1 VGQRHLQVRSFAPF
15 YLREFL
21 VQTISISFV
30 SLFLFA
36 LKSPVDCVFLVL
48 RIAMTCQEYFTDV
61 IWGQIG
67 MIDLYPPDR
76 EEIAMTSVL
85 LRHVQKMVN
94 VRIMSI
100 EHRLSFTHEPNM
112 KIAASIM
119 PRIIELYARETMPR
133 ALLDRIDVA
142 RLEFLH
148 VLHDDEENEPNMQF
162 SNTIEYLMA
171 RGPLRKLETL
181 KLGPIHLPPIAR
193 AFSQFPANLP
203 SLKELETPL
212 LQHSED
218 SESEEDSSEADL
230 LAALGAVAQ
239 HANLNRLHLADMH
252 APRLFGDMLDP
263 EMWRNLPQFVRQNL
277 KIDITE
283 VIPTNCSSLWIL
295 MPLSMVEK
303 HPDVYTTIFEAC
315 YKTDSARLDAISAR
329 LDYGGMQP
337 VALPW
342 MITKVEPLIKR
353 THAKD
358 LVEGDAE
365 SERWF
370 GQIAWVIMHLLSWN
384 PTNTDGVWG
393 VLQGE
398 FNRLVDE
405 LGFSKYLS
413 LALRPDHRFS
423 AGRMVSTL
431 MGQSEEW
438 WYLHNVTEAVL
449 KHVDKSELTFSPL
462 LDRLQKSSR
471 FMESIMVDS
480 AFAKDV
486 ARPKLQQLYRVGKDD
501 AEIDALLKELQKFI
515 SSTGLTSSLQQ
526 APSKILPVWL
536 RTEDRARQVG
546 SFFSDFGLLVH
557 FDWVWRTIGAMGCSG
572 VRNFRVAL
580 QAHAKRFLEADPC
593 DEEYFLESL
602 WKHYTLSLSDF
613 LTAHPL
619 VRVTEA
625 LEYSASVP
633 RRAVDILSISSELF
647 FNGDT
652 RRSILEYILSV
663 IPESSPAFSRLV
675 AVTATL

>member
-1 VGQRHLQVRSFAPF
+1 MFSYNCRVSLVSKAHYADIIWRQIDSISLEGAEYQPDSKRKILLRHLEKFVNVRQLYIMEGALNEQNIQISLHVMPQITRLIAPESIP
-15 YLREFL
+15 REL
-21 VQTISISFV
+21 LDRVNISRLEHISISHTFKV
-30 SLFLFA
+30 DNQSLGSDFMY
-36 LKSPVDCVFLVL
+36 PV
-48 RIAMTCQEYFTDV
+48 
-61 IWGQIG
+61 
-67 MIDLYPPDR
+67 
-76 EEIAMTSVL
+76 
-85 LRHVQKMVN
+85 
-94 VRIMSI
+94 
-100 EHRLSFTHEPNM
+100 
-112 KIAASIM
+112 
-119 PRIIELYARETMPR
+119 
-133 ALLDRIDVA
+133 
-142 RLEFLH
+142 
-148 VLHDDEENEPNMQF
+148 
-162 SNTIEYLMA
+162 EYLAA
-171 RGPLRKLETL
+171 RGPLKALIELVQSPASRQS
-181 KLGPIHLPPIAR
+181 AVS
-193 AFSQFPANLP
+193 AFTKYPTHFPALEKLKTSLP
-203 SLKELETPL
+203 GPL
-212 LQHSED
+212 GFGAMAGPSPF
-218 SESEEDSSEADL
+218 ADL
-230 LAALGAVAQ
+230 LAALCAVAQ
-239 HANLNRLHLADMH
+239 HANLKQLYILDMY
-252 APRLFGDMLDP
+252 APKLFGNVMDS

-277 KIDITE
+277 KLDITD
-283 VIPTNCSSLWIL
+283 IKSSRAECIWIQ
-295 MPLSMVEK
+295 MPPELAGTR
-303 HPDVYTTIFEAC
+303 PDAYSTVFEAC

-329 LDYGGMQP
+329 LDRGAMQP

-501 AEIDALLKELQKFI
+501 AEFDALLKELQKFI